1 VPTPIRAAILA
12 EAESAHVENYV
23 RAAAVATGVER
34 VGMVDPAGAWLALGN
49 QLAPG
54 RFEGFRSAPE
64 LLARGRPDLAIV
76 TYAADRAPAA
86 IATALEAGCHV
97 LAEKPACTRPAD
109 FARLARTADAKHR
122 HLLLAL
128 ANRAHPLVRQA
139 RELVRQGA
147 LGRPYAAHLHLIADQ
162 TRLRDPA
169 YAKSWF
175 ASRSRAFGGFLA
187 WLSIHYVDLLPFLT
201 GSRYQE
207 ASAMIRKANR
217 MPFDVEDSVAAT
229 FAMEDGLIASLHG
242 GYYLDRG
249 YQAALLLWGSG
260 GWLRLALHGATRRVL
275 EWRRYQGDG
284 PTESAELDGPDAYA
298 LLVQAEVDAI
308 ARNTPPPASAGEC
321 LHLLE
326 TLAAAYRAATEGKT
340 QRI

>member
-1 VPTPIRAAILA
+1 MPTPLRAAILA
-12 EAESAHVENYV
+12 ETESAHVENYV
-23 RAAAVATGVER
+23 RAAAAATGVEQ

-54 RFEGFRSAPE
+54 RFHGFRSVPD

-76 TYAADRAPAA
+76 SYAADRSPPA
-86 IATALEAGCHV
+86 IAAALEAGCHV

-109 FARLARTADAKHR
+109 FARLARTADSKHR

-139 RELVRQGA
+139 RDLVRQGA
-147 LGRPYAAHLHLIADQ
+147 LGRPYAAHLHFIADQ
-162 TRLRDPA
+162 TRLRNPA

-175 ASRSRAFGGFLA
+175 ASRARGFGGFLA
-187 WLSIHYVDLLPFLT
+187 WLGIHYIDLLQFLT
-201 GSRYQE
+201 GSRYRE
-207 ASAMIRKANR
+207 ASAMIRNANR
-217 MPFDVEDSVAAT
+217 TPFDVEDSVAAT
-229 FAMEDGLIASLHG
+229 FAMEDGLVASLHG

-260 GWLRLALHGATRRVL
+260 GWLRLALRGATRRVL
-275 EWRRYQGDG
+275 EWRRYQGEG
-284 PTESAELDGPDAYA
+284 PAESAEMEGPDAYA

-308 ARNTPPPASAGEC
+308 ARNAPPPASSGEC

-326 TLAAAYRAATEGKT
+326 TLAAAYRAAAEGRT